1 MIEMTL
7 KKAYQTLIITINL
20 MIITVIFYALD
31 VTKLDLTWGMTG
43 FAIATVLSLFSV
55 ILAIHTARHS
65 KEVNHPGFLFKY
77 RFEFLDWL
85 TFLSVSLMAIF
96 MFFMFVA
103 LPSDVKHSSMNPT
116 LSSGD
121 RVVVYHFNYTPKRN
135 DIVVSYMLDYIE
147 DEYYVKRIFGMPG
160 DQITFVSID
169 TIQHSIWING
179 KKAVST
185 SGTTYLIDQD
195 GIDQINESIT
205 NGRLNDDFYIILGD
219 NANGSTD
226 SRSFGA
232 VHEKDIVG
240 KVIFRLWPLGGVS

>member
-1 MIEMTL
+1 MTL
-7 KKAYQTLIITINL
+7 KKAYQTLIFSIIL
-20 MIITVIFYALD
+20 MVLSVLLYALD

-55 ILAIHTARHS
+55 ILAIHTARHD
-65 KEVNHPGFLFKY
+65 KEVSRPNFLFKY

-116 LSSGD
+116 LNSGD
-121 RVVVYHFNYTPKRN
+121 RVVVYHFNYVPERN
-135 DIVVSYMLDYIE
+135 DIVVTYMLDYIE
-147 DEYYVKRIFGMPG
+147 DEYYVKRVFGMPG

-169 TIQHSIWING
+169 SIQHSIWING

-185 SGTTYLIDQD
+185 SGTTYLIDLD
-195 GIDQINESIT
+195 GINKISESMA
-205 NGRLNDDFYIILGD
+205 NGRLKEDYYIILGD

-240 KVIFRLWPLGGVS
+240 KVVFRLWPLGGVS